1 MKICGICFMMH
12 GKVYSV
18 NEWIHPAPP
27 LHPKCRCTIEAL
39 NAKLAGTA
47 TTKYQNGAD
56 WWLRQ
61 TGLLPD
67 YYVTLEEAKAYG
79 YRSYLGNLANVLPGK
94 MITRGIYKNRNGHLP
109 SAPGRI
115 WYEADIN
122 YDGGY
127 RGKERILFSN
137 DGLVFVTYNHYLTFE
152 EIV

>member
-1 MKICGICFMMH
+1 M
-12 GKVYSV
+12 
-18 NEWIHPAPP
+18 
-27 LHPKCRCTIEAL
+27 

-56 WWLRQ
+56 WWLTQ

-67 YYVTLEEAKAYG
+67 YYVTPEEAKAYG